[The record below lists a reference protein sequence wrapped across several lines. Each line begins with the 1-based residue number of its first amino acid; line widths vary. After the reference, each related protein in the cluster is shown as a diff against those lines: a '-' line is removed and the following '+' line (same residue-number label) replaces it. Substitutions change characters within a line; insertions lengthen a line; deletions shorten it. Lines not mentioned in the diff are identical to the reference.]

1 MKKLQVLFDGYD
13 LTSVLSVISGFKR
26 GVGHLDADKVIT
38 MPFVI
43 YNFNSKKRRTL
54 AYLLNVDEPK
64 QLIFSDEPDKY
75 YLAIPTKIDLDES
88 EERASGEIEWLIE
101 DGIAR
106 SIKTKTIANFE
117 DQTLIEAD
125 NEGATTTYPVIR
137 AKMNGENGVFTV
149 VNSEGGVLQF
159 GNPEELDGN
168 DAVRSNRVLYASY
181 YNTLPPNAV
190 PNQGITSYP
199 TYAGGDPN
207 VQTGTFNYDEPET
220 AAPVFSDSAVKRWNG
235 PSYKVPIGT
244 NTNGVRTGD
253 FEFTHRFSFWNK
265 TSNRQ
270 RGRIEFALNSDTK
283 HGFGF
288 VMRDSSTTKR
298 QLIIECHI
306 FDVMGE
312 RSYDLDL
319 KKFDGSFFEL
329 KIIRKGASITWQL
342 GQIDSLKN
350 GVNLKKGA
358 IFTKTFTSD
367 DYKDFAI
374 TNVFAYM
381 MRYQKSDA
389 VRMRF
394 TDAKFTWINT
404 PYWNDIKNIY
414 QDGDELTIDTKNR
427 KLYLNDVEALDSR
440 YHSIDNEW
448 ETFAM
453 KPGKTQYQIVQSDW
467 AEIPSVSIEY
477 EEHWT

>member
-1 MKKLQVLFDGYD
+1 MKLLEVTFDGYKITD
-13 LTSVLSVISGFKR
+13 LIIVAPGFSREIGIVEKI
-26 GVGHLDADKVIT
+26 K
-38 MPFVI
+38 MPFSF
-43 YNFNSKKRRTL
+43 YPFDNTKRRTL
-54 AYLLNVDEPK
+54 AFILSVDEPK

-75 YLAIPTKIDLDES
+75 YLATATEIKFDDKKNHG
-88 EERASGEIEWLIE
+88 SGEIEWTIK

-106 SIKTKTIANFE
+106 SLVTKLKQSDASGKIEVSNLGTYKTWPIFR
-117 DQTLIEAD
+117 
-125 NEGATTTYPVIR
+125 TTTV
-137 AKMNGENGVFTV
+137 GENGVFTLL
-149 VNSEGGVLQF
+149 NSNGGVLQF

-181 YNTLPPNAV
+181 NKTLPPNAV

-207 VQTGTFNYDEPET
+207 VQTGSFNYDEPET

-265 TSNRQ
+265 TSNKQ
-270 RGRIEFALNSDTK
+270 RGRVEFALNSDTK

-288 VMRDSSTTKR
+288 VMRDSSATKR

-306 FDVMGE
+306 FDIVGE

-381 MRYQKSDA
+381 MRYQKSEP

-404 PYWNDIKNIY
+404 PYWHDIKNIF
-414 QDGDELTIDTKNR
+414 QDGDELTIDTKER

-440 YHSIDNEW
+440 YHSIDNMW
-448 ETFAM
+448 EKFAM
-453 KPGKTQYQIVQSDW
+453 EPGITQYQVVQSEW
-467 AEIPSVSIEY
+467 AEPLTVTVEF